1 MVICNVILYKMLV
14 ISRIHYFIQ
23 NNNYQSMSQKD
34 YLDGCHKI
42 RKFSSKGAHNPKSK
56 VNIRFINNINKNNL
70 STTICDRDV
79 FQYSNL
85 CIK

>member
-1 MVICNVILYKMLV
+1 MVICNVISYKML
-14 ISRIHYFIQ
+14 IIFRIHYFIQ
-23 NNNYQSMSQKD
+23 NNNYQLMSQKD

-70 STTICDRDV
+70 LTTICERDV
-79 FQYSNL
+79 FQ
-85 CIK
+85 

>member
-1 MVICNVILYKMLV
+1 MVICNVILYKML
-14 ISRIHYFIQ
+14 IIFTIHTKIHKFIQ

-42 RKFSSKGAHNPKSK
+42 RKISSKGAHNPKSK

-70 STTICDRDV
+70 LTTICERDV
-79 FQYSNL
+79 FQ
-85 CIK
+85 